1 MMHASNSS
9 ITAMP
14 FFADGK
20 DVPTASGKKRYRQD
34 PWDRP
39 IAAAAAGAGE
49 EKDEV
54 AETLEGT
61 EDYSEG
67 TTTVDTLISLSTPTP
82 ATAQV
87 EDPRSFRQLSH

>member
-20 DVPTASGKKRYRQD
+20 DVPTASSKKRYRQD

-67 TTTVDTLISLSTPTP
+67 TTTVDTLISLSTPTS